1 MNFINSFQSEWLKK
15 KRSLASWL
23 VLVGA
28 FFTPAIILL
37 VRLKN
42 YQALP
47 KIYAAEDFWIKL
59 WFTTWE
65 SMTILLLPMG
75 IILATALIAQIE
87 YKNNAWKQLHTTPQG
102 YTTVFF
108 AKLAV
113 ILVMMVE
120 LFALFNLGMYLSGI
134 VPALVFSSVP
144 LPAAAIP
151 LKGFLYGNI
160 NFFLEC
166 LPILALQY
174 LLSLHFKNFLVPV
187 GAGFA
192 VWVLGL
198 GMTTW
203 EYSYLFPYN
212 QGIIDFLKSSGN
224 LKREVSVNLP
234 LIAVLYFVV
243 FTIASYVLYVTKK
256 EKG

>member
-1 MNFINSFQSEWLKK
+1 
-15 KRSLASWL
+15 
-23 VLVGA
+23 
-28 FFTPAIILL
+28 
-37 VRLKN
+37 
-42 YQALP
+42 
-47 KIYAAEDFWIKL
+47 
-59 WFTTWE
+59 
-65 SMTILLLPMG
+65 
-75 IILATALIAQIE
+75 
-87 YKNNAWKQLHTTPQG
+87 
-102 YTTVFF
+102 
-108 AKLAV
+108 
-113 ILVMMVE
+113 
-120 LFALFNLGMYLSGI
+120 MYLSGI